1 MTALTD
7 NRDSI
12 GHKIRTLSPY
22 SLHQITVT
30 DVAIKPPSWKSMNIS
45 NNNCSLLSIVPLIVA
60 YNSIPPHEKEN
71 PKSLAGHLV
80 ILLQTPSYNP
90 SFVHR

>member
-1 MTALTD
+1 MEIDEHLQQQ
-7 NRDSI
+7 
-12 GHKIRTLSPY
+12 LY
-22 SLHQITVT
+22 V
-30 DVAIKPPSWKSMNIS
+30 
-45 NNNCSLLSIVPLIVA
+45 LLIFPLIVA